1 MPLVFRNE
9 LTCHIGLELN
19 IWIRTIGQAN
29 AIERVGEPLS
39 HGGGTVMV
47 LLAASRVIPV
57 SCSTVSVTLY
67 VPRPGKVCVTGSE
80 GP

>member
-39 HGGGTVMV
+39 HGGGDCDGSAGGVTRNPGFV
-47 LLAASRVIPV
+47 LDGERHLVRAAAWE
-57 SCSTVSVTLY
+57 SVRY
-67 VPRPGKVCVTGSE
+67 GV
-80 GP
+80 